1 VRRVDFYEGYSPGDK
16 STTTEPNSIKISE
29 ITVWHQTLM
38 PKKFW
43 DPDFSE
49 FAFCW
54 ISKWSHSQNCKISK
68 VYTQKFDRSG
78 SVRCWHPH
86 HYIFTIYGSAD
97 TSYRPDFL
105 SALNFCD
112 LAECK
117 IPNVWNFAILQFV
130 DLDPGEHAGAARR
143 PRRLSGFIEG
153 HSVIIFMEVVWL
165 SRLCF
170 QDFLKFCTAK

>member
-1 VRRVDFYEGYSPGDK
+1 MDFYEGYSPGDK
-16 STTTEPNSIKISE
+16 STTTEPKSIKFSE
-29 ITVWHQTLM
+29 ITVWHQILM

-117 IPNVWNFAILQFV
+117 IPNVCNFAISQYV
-130 DLDPGEHAGAARR
+130 DLDLGEHTGAAWR
-143 PRRLSGFIEG
+143 PWKWVGFVERHPVFNFMSVVRLLHLWFY
-153 HSVIIFMEVVWL
+153 
-165 SRLCF
+165 
-170 QDFLKFCTAK
+170 DFFEI